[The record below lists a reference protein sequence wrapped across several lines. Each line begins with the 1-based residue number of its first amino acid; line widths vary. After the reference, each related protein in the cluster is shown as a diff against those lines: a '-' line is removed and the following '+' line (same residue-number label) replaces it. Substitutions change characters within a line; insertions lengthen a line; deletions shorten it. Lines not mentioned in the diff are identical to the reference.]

1 MLPHHQDNKSAH
13 WTQKLF
19 GSTKETQII
28 RITFFLHGGGPYKG
42 KYSHFIILF
51 KAIASNTCICHF
63 MNISS
68 KFQWNI
74 SIADCSLLSR
84 NMIYTC

>member
-1 MLPHHQDNKSAH
+1 MQAVF
-13 WTQKLF
+13 F

-51 KAIASNTCICHF
+51 KAIASNTCICRF

-74 SIADCSLLSR
+74 SIADCSFLSR